1 MGLQTRRPLPGR
13 GRDRV
18 PAPLETTRSSSNATP
33 AAAVELIIQL
43 RRQLTAAGHDAGPD
57 TISWHLTQHHRLTVS
72 PATISRHLTKA
83 GIVRP
88 EPKKKPRSSYI
99 RFEAPM
105 PNETWQSDFTHYR
118 LADRTDIEILTWL
131 GDCTRYALNI
141 TAHPAVTTPIV
152 LATFRAAAQNHG
164 IPASTLTDNSM
175 VFTTRLSGIGRAG
188 GRNTFE
194 A

>member
-175 VFTTRLSGIGRAG
+175 VFTTRLSGIGRAR